1 MSEIGLYGLQ
11 NHKRK
16 INAEFMEK
24 NNNWSKILKRIQNM
38 DATTTAINIYNHWE
52 KTILKERSREF

>member
-24 NNNWSKILKRIQNM
+24 NNNWSKIIQ
-38 DATTTAINIYNHWE
+38 
-52 KTILKERSREF
+52 KL